1 MKERTVLY
9 RAVFFCF
16 PELSDNG
23 KIKEEEE
30 RSVEK
35 LQIGRVTLTWLTG
48 GVTNLDG
55 GAMFGVVPKILWDR
69 KYPANE
75 KNQIECPT
83 DPILIQMDGM
93 KILVESGIG
102 KGKLTEKQLRNFG
115 VTKESELDSSLEK
128 VGLKPEEI
136 DYVLMTHLHFDH
148 AGGLTKL
155 VDGEYVSAFP
165 NAKII
170 TSKIEWDEMRTPNIR
185 SKNTYWKE
193 NWQAIEK
200 QVIPFDEKWSL
211 GSLTLIHTGG
221 HSNGHSILLIEEGD
235 EVAIH
240 MADLLATHAHQ
251 NVLWVMAYDDY
262 PMDSIAAKE
271 KWLPYALDK
280 NAWFTFYHDA
290 FYRAVKWG
298 SDGQITDAIKRS

>member
-1 MKERTVLY
+1 M
-9 RAVFFCF
+9 
-16 PELSDNG
+16 
-23 KIKEEEE
+23 
-30 RSVEK
+30 EK

-83 DPILIQMDGM
+83 DPLLIQMNGM
-93 KILVESGIG
+93 NILVETGIG

-128 VGLKPEEI
+128 EGLKPEEI

-170 TSKIEWDEMRTPNIR
+170 TSKIEWDEMRAPNIR

-221 HSNGHSILLIEEGD
+221 HSNGHSILLIEDGD

-251 NVLWVMAYDDY
+251 NALWVMAYDDY

-271 KWLPYALDK
+271 KWLPYALEK

-298 SDGQITDAIKRS
+298 ADGQITDAIKRS